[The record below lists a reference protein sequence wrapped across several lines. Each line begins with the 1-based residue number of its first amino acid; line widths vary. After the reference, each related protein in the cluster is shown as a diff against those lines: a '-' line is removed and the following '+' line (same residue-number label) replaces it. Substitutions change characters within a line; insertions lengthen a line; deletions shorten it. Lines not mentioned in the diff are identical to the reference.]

1 MVPRSGRANP
11 WRTSHLA
18 GECFPADGQVVRMPA
33 GEARRT
39 PPARSAT
46 PTPGTASRAASHSCT
61 TMSRH
66 PRRTL
71 NWRAEPSST
80 RSACSTPLTA
90 KMGAFLEA
98 EPYASCSTRSHRAS
112 RLVSAPRM
120 VARSFSCRPC
130 DGSRAGSTPGWQPR
144 DLGEGDRPE
153 LDDGARGQ
161 ATPCA
166 RVLVAIRSSSS
177 SEPRARAAAQPGQIL
192 TKGHLGR
199 GCRSDG
205 PSRCTRPSPS
215 WPCTRRSCRS

>member
-39 PPARSAT
+39 PPCRSSDTYSWNSLACRFTQLYDHVAAPEEDVELARRALEHAVSLLD
-46 PTPGTASRAASHSCT
+46 ASDR
-61 TMSRH
+61 
-66 PRRTL
+66 
-71 NWRAEPSST
+71 E
-80 RSACSTPLTA
+80 
-90 KMGAFLEA
+90 MGAFLEA

-130 DGSRAGSTPGWQPR
+130 DGSRAGSTPAWQPR

-177 SEPRARAAAQPGQIL
+177 SQPRARAAAQPGQIL